1 MSKLQRTAERARDV
15 VAASQVLCLFSNKQ
29 GNCLGQDIG
38 TYVIPMCVDLM
49 LARFIHQFTNECTIQ
64 DMCILGRPV
73 ARPKSPE
80 EAKSFASPQGR
91 TLGSNDGELLYSKY
105 IGCKAKHQRVQRDV
119 GAIDG
124 VIAHNAPAW

>member
-1 MSKLQRTAERARDV
+1 M
-15 VAASQVLCLFSNKQ
+15 
-29 GNCLGQDIG
+29 
-38 TYVIPMCVDLM
+38 
-49 LARFIHQFTNECTIQ
+49 HQFTNECTIQ

-80 EAKSFASPQGR
+80 GAKSFASLQGR
-91 TLGSNDGELLYSKY
+91 TLGSNDGELLCPKY

-124 VIAHNAPAW
+124 VIAPNAPAWLRAWVVQGREVLIGGRIHGHPSPPNPKV